1 MGPILKL
8 ILPKVLGMV
17 MKEVAKLVK
26 PLQKYVHEDN
36 ELDLAVTKINK
47 EIKTLKELLLD
58 TQSDV
63 VKLQKAQA
71 RKARKRGKK

>member
-1 MGPILKL
+1 
-8 ILPKVLGMV
+8 

>member
-1 MGPILKL
+1 
-8 ILPKVLGMV
+8 MV

>member
-1 MGPILKL
+1 
-8 ILPKVLGMV
+8 

-58 TQSDV
+58 TLSDV

>member
-1 MGPILKL
+1 
-8 ILPKVLGMV
+8 MV

-26 PLQKYVHEDN
+26 PLQKYVPVDN